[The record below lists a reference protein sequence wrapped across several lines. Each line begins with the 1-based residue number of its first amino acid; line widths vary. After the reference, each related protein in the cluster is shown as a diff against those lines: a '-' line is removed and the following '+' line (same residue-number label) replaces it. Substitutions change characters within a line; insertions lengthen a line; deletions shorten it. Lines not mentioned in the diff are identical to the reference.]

1 MKIAKFLSMAA
12 VVAVCASLL
21 GACYVE
27 TRPRFHPW
35 HRPVIVYRHY

>member
-1 MKIAKFLSMAA
+1 MKITKFLSMAA

-27 TRPRFHPW
+27 PRRPFHPW
-35 HRPVIVYRHY
+35 RRPVIVYRHY